1 MPGDTLKD
9 LPRSTTNKLIKRI
22 ETLPTHPTHQ
32 SVVQIALE
40 EALSTWRED
49 ETANSL
55 VILGKPIEGISQ
67 TLQETLI
74 IYKSEVLEIINP
86 LPQSI
91 QLTESSAITAKLKQ
105 AFEPQAASE
114 DEHRGKRQIVVIP
127 DLSWYFLRC
136 VQGWEGVTYLRDLV
150 IRDHSRF
157 WLIGCNQWTWQ
168 YLSYVCQ
175 IDAYFEQ
182 IQQLPSVSGEEIQ
195 AWLAPIIEEIAIDF
209 SEDESSKNGQKNK
222 SQSYFDR
229 LGDLAL
235 GINAVAAQL
244 WLYSLKYLSSDPE
257 ANSIKE
263 EILGKIQ
270 HTTPTLP
277 DLPKLTADDRY
288 LLFSLLLHGQITLP
302 CLALTL
308 GETES
313 IVQSQVQM
321 LLRSGVIWRQ
331 RELLMVNPAHY
342 PRLRWELVH
351 NNFFI
356 EED

>member
-1 MPGDTLKD
+1 MLGDTLQD

-22 ETLPTHPTHQ
+22 ESLSTHPTHQ
-32 SVVQIALE
+32 SVVQTALQ
-40 EALSTWRED
+40 EALSTWRKD

-55 VILGKPIEGISQ
+55 VILGKPVEAISQ
-67 TLQETLI
+67 TLQETLTNSQ
-74 IYKSEVLEIINP
+74 SEAIEIINP

-91 QLTESSAITAKLKQ
+91 QLTDPSAITAQLKQ
-105 AFEPQAASE
+105 AFGKKAGEQ
-114 DEHRGKRQIVVIP
+114 EHGGKRQIVMVIP

-150 IRDHSRF
+150 MEDHSRF

-182 IQQLPSVSGEEIQ
+182 VQQLPTVSGEEIQ
-195 AWLAPIIEEIAIDF
+195 AWLTPIAEEISVDI
-209 SEDESSKNGQKNK
+209 SEDESTKNGQKNK

-229 LGDLAL
+229 LADLAL
-235 GINAVAAQL
+235 GINAVAVQL
-244 WLYSLKYLSSDPE
+244 WLSSLKYSPSDPQ
-257 ANSIKE
+257 AAPLKE

-270 HTTPTLP
+270 HTTPALT

-302 CLALTL
+302 CLALSL
-308 GETES
+308 GATQS
-313 IVQSQVQM
+313 IVQSQVQV

-331 RELLMVNPAHY
+331 RELLTVNPAHY
-342 PRLRWELVH
+342 PKLRWELIH